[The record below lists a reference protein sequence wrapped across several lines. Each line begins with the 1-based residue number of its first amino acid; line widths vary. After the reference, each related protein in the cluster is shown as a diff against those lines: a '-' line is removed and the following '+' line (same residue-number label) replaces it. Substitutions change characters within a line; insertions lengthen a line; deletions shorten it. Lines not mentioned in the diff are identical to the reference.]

1 MYSKTVDK
9 SQSIRLSVCLYF
21 PSWLSVIPL
30 LMNVEI
36 TTDLVVHV
44 IITYVHLISV
54 VHGQN
59 FYTVLHVFINLSL
72 LLLFC
77 LKSWCKINH

>member
-21 PSWLSVIPL
+21 PSWLSVIVPS
-30 LMNVEI
+30 LMNIEI

-44 IITYVHLISV
+44 IIIYVHLISV

-72 LLLFC
+72 LLLFS
-77 LKSWCKINH
+77 LKS